1 LGDARGSLPPVAEA
15 FVSNAH
21 GKEFILTD
29 YAKTLI
35 EFKARQLSRRR
46 GIGQSDRDEIQ
57 QELWLAVVNQA
68 DRFDPSRASLDTFI
82 DRVVNTGVAIVLR
95 DRERQK
101 RAMGFRAASLDTV
114 LKDADCSKPPLA
126 AKITEDDHH
135 RRLGTERRDEH
146 DDRERAEAVASAL
159 GHMPPAVSDVCRR
172 VMGGSISSA
181 AEELKTSR
189 RQIRKSL
196 DVARQHFQ
204 DAGIDNA

>member
-1 LGDARGSLPPVAEA
+1 M
-15 FVSNAH
+15 SNAH

-29 YAKTLI
+29 YAKNLI

-46 GIGQSDRDEIQ
+46 GMGQADREEIQ

-68 DRFDPSRASLDTFI
+68 DHFDPARASLDTFI
-82 DRVVNTGVAIVLR
+82 DRVVNTAVAMILR

-101 RAMGFRAASLDTV
+101 RANGFQAVSLDAV
-114 LKDADCSKPPLA
+114 SKDDDRSKQPLA

-135 RRLGTERRDEH
+135 RRLGTERRDECA
-146 DDRERAEAVASAL
+146 DREQAEAVATAL
-159 GHMPPAVSDVCRR
+159 GHMPPEVNNVCRR

-181 AEELKTSR
+181 ADELKTSR

-196 DVARQHFQ
+196 AEARPHVES
-204 DAGIDNA
+204 AGIDKG